1 MKNLDTLTPDL
12 LKRLAEDRCM
22 PSVSIYLPTSKAGR
36 ETLQSP
42 IQLKNLVSTVEQE
55 LMASGSSSD
64 KIDALLGPV
73 RDLLTAS
80 DFWQHQDHGL
90 CLFITPSNVRMYSLP
105 YTVSPRVYVG
115 ETFDLV
121 PALAILKETSFS
133 VLALSENQVR
143 LFSADQYGM
152 SEVEI
157 EQMPANMADTSL
169 AIDTERQ
176 QQRHGGASGPPTYF
190 GSGSG
195 SESSDQDKE
204 LKRFFSSIDAAASGY
219 FQENRAP
226 LLLAGVQHLLPI
238 YRSANTA
245 AEIWDAEVHGNKDRT
260 SIEELHAQSWCIA
273 APYFEH
279 TQEEIKETFH
289 QMMSAG
295 KAAKGLKEAEK
306 AAEAGRIQALFA
318 SNQADSSPEINR
330 VVSLTLSKSGNIY
343 SLPEAEMPTTEAIA
357 ATFRY

>member
-12 LKRLAEDRCM
+12 LKRLAEDRCK
-22 PSVSIYLPTSKAGR
+22 PSVSIYRPTSKAGR
-36 ETLQSP
+36 ETLQGP

-55 LMASGSSSD
+55 LMASGTSSD

-80 DFWQHQDHGL
+80 EFWQHQDHGL
-90 CLFITPSNVRMYSLP
+90 CLFFTQTDIRMYSLP
-105 YTVSPRVYVG
+105 YTVSPRIYVG

-121 PALAILKETSFS
+121 PALAILKDTSYS

-143 LFSADQYGM
+143 LFSADQFGM

-157 EQMPANMADTSL
+157 EQMPANMADTAL
-169 AIDTERQ
+169 ASDIERQ

-195 SESSDQDKE
+195 SESDDQKKE
-204 LKRFFSSIDAAASGY
+204 LMRFFASVDAAASGY
-219 FQENRAP
+219 FREHQAP

-245 AEIWDAEVHGNKDRT
+245 AAIWPAEVHGNKDRT
-260 SIEELHAQSWCIA
+260 SIEELHAQAWCIA
-273 APYFEH
+273 APFFEQA
-279 TQEEIKETFH
+279 QEKVKETFH

-306 AAEAGRIQALFA
+306 AAQAGRIQALFA
-318 SNQADSSPEINR
+318 SNQADSSPAINR
-330 VVSLTLSKSGNIY
+330 VVS
-343 SLPEAEMPTTEAIA
+343 
-357 ATFRY
+357 